1 MISGWSRFRLF
12 QLEEK
17 TMIMRAVS
25 IIVLVLIA
33 GVLNRGASSAATV
46 DKIKFPYS
54 PMSWNSLPWWMAKEA
69 GHFEKNGLNVDLFY
83 EGASSVIVQAM
94 LAGEATFAG
103 LAGPAVVS
111 NVISGGDVIQI
122 AAVVKTFTVPMFS
135 APHIKE
141 VAQLKGQKVAVSRFG
156 SISHIAAQ
164 NIFQKARVT
173 GATVLQSGGTPES
186 AAMLMSGAVAAA
198 MVPPPQSIILK
209 ENGFRELVSVKQFR
223 QWNIPVVEN
232 GIAARRSFIEK
243 NPDVAKRM
251 VRAAFEGIKTIY
263 DNKGLAKKTLAK
275 YTKVNDEKILEESYR
290 FSVEALSKEGSM
302 PQEAFAALVE
312 QLVSQKSIDEA
323 ASKKLPLT
331 AYFDNRFVNELEREG
346 FFKKLR

>member
-1 MISGWSRFRLF
+1 
-12 QLEEK
+12 
-17 TMIMRAVS
+17 MIMRAVS

-94 LAGEATFAG
+94 LAGEANFAG

-312 QLVSQKSIDEA
+312 QLVSQKSIDEV